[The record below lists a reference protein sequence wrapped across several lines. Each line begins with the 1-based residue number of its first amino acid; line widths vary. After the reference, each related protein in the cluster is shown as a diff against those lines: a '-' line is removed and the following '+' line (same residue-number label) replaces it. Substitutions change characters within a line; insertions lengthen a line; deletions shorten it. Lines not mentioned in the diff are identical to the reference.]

1 MLESAVVTCPACWE
15 SIELSVDLS
24 AGDQTYTE
32 DCAVCCQP
40 MVVSLRVDPADPE
53 QFSVTVD
60 AENA

>member
-1 MLESAVVTCPACWE
+1 MLESAIVICPACWE

-40 MVVSLRVDPADPE
+40 MVVSLHVDPADPE
-53 QFSVTVD
+53 QFDVAVE